1 MDIKDP
7 NDELAIVVMDVYHY
21 VLKNNLDIKNRADV
35 VKALKAVDP
44 ENFSEDR
51 VDLVMTMLPITDTII
66 KKDLDKRSKIN

>member
-7 NDELAIVVMDVYHY
+7 NDELAQVVMDVYHY
-21 VLKNNLDIKNRADV
+21 ALKHNLNIKNRADV
-35 VKALKAVDP
+35 AKALKDIDP

-66 KKDLDKRSKIN
+66 KKDLEKRRKIN